1 MTDQEKIEWFNQTIE
16 WVDSNGGSEAI
27 IDMADNSSD
36 IAYDLFFD
44 FIKQYEKEK
53 NEK

>member
-1 MTDQEKIEWFNQTIE
+1 MTDQEKIEWFNQTVK

-44 FIKQYEKEK
+44 FIKKYENEK